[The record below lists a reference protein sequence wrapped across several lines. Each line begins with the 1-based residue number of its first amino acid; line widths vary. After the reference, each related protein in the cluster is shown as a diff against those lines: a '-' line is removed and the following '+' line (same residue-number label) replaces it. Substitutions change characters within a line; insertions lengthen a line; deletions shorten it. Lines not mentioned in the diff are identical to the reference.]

1 MNMNRWMAGKGGEI
15 RITDRAW
22 DGRKP
27 TKSLKQKKMMRNGN
41 SSHILSTEQSN
52 SDKQTGERA
61 TKAPPKSLRR
71 RRSANKSQENQ
82 NMFNT
87 IRVKRIQRHNAD
99 LPASLGEKEED
110 SWVPW
115 HRQPGKLFIDEIGI
129 SVWLFGVKALVVV
142 IRSSS
147 FAFFFLASVT
157 HCSGRLHRGGERR
170 ERNQVLVKHEKVNDA
185 EQTAKQTRKEKKKAQ
200 NVVSGKSL
208 RADKVQWAALV
219 SRLAANKLSRKTR

>member
-1 MNMNRWMAGKGGEI
+1 MNRWMAGKGGEI

-99 LPASLGEKEED
+99 LPASLGEREED

-157 HCSGRLHRGGERR
+157 HCSGRLHRVEKGGREIKCSSNMRKSMMPNKQQNKQGKRR
-170 ERNQVLVKHEKVNDA
+170 KRRRTWYREIFA
-185 EQTAKQTRKEKKKAQ
+185 
-200 NVVSGKSL
+200 G
-208 RADKVQWAALV
+208 
-219 SRLAANKLSRKTR
+219 